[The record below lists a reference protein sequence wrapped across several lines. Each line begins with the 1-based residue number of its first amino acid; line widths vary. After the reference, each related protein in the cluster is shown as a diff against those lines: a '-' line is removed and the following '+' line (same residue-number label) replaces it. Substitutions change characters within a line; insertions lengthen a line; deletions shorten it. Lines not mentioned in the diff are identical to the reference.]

1 MVIDE
6 VERGMIGFSFS
17 LRDTRGRGTEEGEGV
32 VCEEEEE
39 EDEEAEVVEVEAME
53 REGKEDPEAGEVVQ
67 ESDSTGRK
75 KDRRVFCFI
84 TRRSEKKSPPKNLLL
99 YFGEFFLHYDFLIPR
114 KFRYSPSLRIK
125 GDPVQFIPPG
135 PDCFTIKLPSDSSR
149 FFAIFGLP
157 CVFFF
162 LLLASCFLL
171 LSLFFS
177 GVIPHPL
184 HYYGLFFSCLLFLIF

>member
-84 TRRSEKKSPPKNLLL
+84 TRRSERKSKKP
-99 YFGEFFLHYDFLIPR
+99 I
-114 KFRYSPSLRIK
+114 
-125 GDPVQFIPPG
+125 
-135 PDCFTIKLPSDSSR
+135 
-149 FFAIFGLP
+149 
-157 CVFFF
+157 
-162 LLLASCFLL
+162 
-171 LSLFFS
+171 
-177 GVIPHPL
+177 HPL
-184 HYYGLFFSCLLFLIF
+184 LGQSPISAGVKRLLHIDVG